1 MIHAPKAVVAAVK
14 AAEAKAISLAKPKK
28 VKSASSSIGTK
39 GKASRGFPIG
49 IPLQIDE
56 PNAFK
61 NRQSIGNFDA
71 LCNKVVVVK
80 MEGSREYQVLKLMGD
95 AYLKAIVY
103 SVLKKYN
110 GNKNIEADAHIILD
124 NDKTLPNFF
133 DKHLAAKHDKTL
145 PNEQN
150 TISPHGKS
158 DVVEA
163 LLELARTNKKGTFA
177 FMFVIEELFVLAG
190 KGAMIGK

>member
-1 MIHAPKAVVAAVK
+1 
-14 AAEAKAISLAKPKK
+14 
-28 VKSASSSIGTK
+28 
-39 GKASRGFPIG
+39 
-49 IPLQIDE
+49 
-56 PNAFK
+56 
-61 NRQSIGNFDA
+61 
-71 LCNKVVVVK
+71 

-103 SVLKKYN
+103 SVLKKHN

>member
-1 MIHAPKAVVAAVK
+1 MFHVPKAHVAAVK

-28 VKSASSSIGTK
+28 VKAVTSSTK
-39 GKASRGFPIG
+39 GKVSSGFPIG
-49 IPLQIDE
+49 IPLQMDE

-110 GNKNIEADAHIILD
+110 GDEDIETEAHIILD
-124 NDKTLPNFF
+124 NDKTLPKFY
-133 DKHLAAKHDKTL
+133 DKHLAAKHDKAL

-177 FMFVIEELFVLAG
+177 FMFIIEELFVLAG